1 MRGLACMRSQGS
13 SWPSPPSTLISGA
26 EALGRGARA
35 VEEHDPDVAIK
46 MYVESLDLYEMDD
59 KQALGNDAYRATVG
73 CMVRGE

>member
-1 MRGLACMRSQGS
+1 
-13 SWPSPPSTLISGA
+13 
-26 EALGRGARA
+26 
-35 VEEHDPDVAIK
+35 VAIK